1 MKNHLIEK
9 YLHPIS
15 VIQQR
20 IQKKQLWSL
29 GFFIAVSVSLVSAS
43 LILIN
48 EFRYLELNMIIV
60 ERQILSTPILIM
72 CLLISL
78 YLGISASVNLSREY
92 DRGTLELLLY
102 GPVDEVV
109 FIFSNFWAEFQ
120 LFYWSAIGVFVWS
133 NFIVWLYNLAFDLN
147 VLLIL
152 LGCGLMAA
160 EIIAF
165 GLLTAVWGGK
175 TRNALVVY
183 ILILAVMAGIQ
194 IGDTIVANLVLFS
207 GSTATDPL
215 IVLRNVLEKA
225 NGIFRWISPYA
236 QLQKAIQA
244 LLDGI
249 WPEFTLMLGM
259 MLLEAGILLFL
270 SIRLLVRKG
279 VRPSS

>member
-48 EFRYLELNMIIV
+48 EFRYLELNIIIV